1 MNDWSPGRSRTV
13 GGGGGGGQDSGRR
26 GPGTP
31 EPLKMQILNSERLK
45 EGKD

>member
-1 MNDWSPGRSRTV
+1 MIGRREEQDS
-13 GGGGGGGQDSGRR
+13 GGGGGGDQDSGRR

-31 EPLKMQILNSERLK
+31 EPPKMQILNSERLK